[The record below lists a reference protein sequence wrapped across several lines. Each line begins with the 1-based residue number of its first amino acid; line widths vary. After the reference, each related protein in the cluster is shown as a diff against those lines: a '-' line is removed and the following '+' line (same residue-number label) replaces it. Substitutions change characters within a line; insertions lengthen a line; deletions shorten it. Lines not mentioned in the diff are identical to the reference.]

1 MPQYLSNLLYANNVL
16 GVTIVAGSNITGG
29 GNLDLGGDINI
40 ALSSNVTSL
49 TSVQTET
56 VTNASGNL
64 LIDTA
69 THITEFQGDGSST
82 VGQIQLNCEYN
93 SHGQIIK
100 PQPHSASVTNQLTL
114 PAGGN
119 QELVGTTASQTLTNK
134 TVSDATS
141 VSANTFVESFKV
153 VTQPLSSQAVSLDI
167 NSHQNF
173 LHVLANNVTYS
184 FANTVSNRAYAF
196 TLKLVQDSGGSGYT
210 VTWPASV
217 KWPSSTAPTLSSG
230 ADNED
235 VLVFYTHTSSTN
247 WYGFVAGQNLG

>member
-1 MPQYLSNLLYANNVL
+1 MPQFLSNILYANNAL
-16 GVTIVAGSNITGG
+16 GVAIVAGSNLTGG
-29 GNLDLGGDINI
+29 GSLDLGNNITI

-49 TSVQTET
+49 SSVQTENL
-56 VTNASGNL
+56 TNAAGNL
-64 LIDTA
+64 LIDPA
-69 THITEFQGDGSST
+69 TQVTEFKGDGSST
-82 VGQIQLNCEYN
+82 VGQIQLNCEIN
-93 SHGQIIK
+93 THGQIIK
-100 PQPHSASVTNQLTL
+100 PQPHSASVTNELTL

-119 QELVGTTASQTLTNK
+119 QELVGTISSQTLTNK
-134 TVSDATS
+134 TVADAPS

-196 TLKLVQDSGGSGYT
+196 TLKLVQDSAGSGYT

-217 KWPSSTAPTLSSG
+217 KWPAATAPTLSSG

-235 VLVFYTHTSSTN
+235 VFVFYTHTSSTN

>member
-1 MPQYLSNLLYANNVL
+1 MPQYLSNILYANNVL
-16 GVTIVAGSNITGG
+16 GVSIVAGSNITGG
-29 GNLDLGGDINI
+29 GNLDLGGDITI
-40 ALSSNVTSL
+40 AVSSNVTSL
-49 TSVQTET
+49 SSVQTET
-56 VTNASGNL
+56 VTNAAGNL

-69 THITEFQGDGSST
+69 THVTEFQGDGSST
-82 VGQIQLNCEYN
+82 VGQIQLNCEFN

-100 PQPHSASVTNQLTL
+100 PQPHSASVTNELTL

-119 QELVGTTASQTLTNK
+119 QELVGTTSSQTLTNK
-134 TVSDATS
+134 TVSDAPS

-210 VTWPASV
+210 VTWPTSV
-217 KWPSSTAPTLSSG
+217 KWPASTAPTISSG
-230 ADNED
+230 ANSED
-235 VLVFYTHTSSTN
+235 VFVFYTHTSSTN